1 MQTEKDKSRGAAATR
16 LPAPELLRSP
26 HAVWLL
32 PLATGVLGVVLWLAW
47 PPVRLMES
55 FKEEGFVETS
65 TAVLFFVLALAVW
78 LTASHESL
86 GVRWALS
93 VMFAAGGAREL
104 DLHRAFTDGSSV
116 LKVSFYLRDA
126 PLNQKLT
133 AFIVLFVIAVAAGLL
148 IARYARPFL
157 HGVRRRDALAI
168 TVLCFFV
175 TMIVSKVFD
184 RSINVLAEDFDLH
197 VTLSAKALVS
207 VLEESLELC
216 LTLLAVIGMAQH
228 RRRAAAAVATP
239 AD

>member
-1 MQTEKDKSRGAAATR
+1 MTAA
-16 LPAPELLRSP
+16 L
-26 HAVWLL
+26 AV
-32 PLATGVLGVVLWLAW
+32 ALWMAW
-47 PPVRLMES
+47 PPERLIES

-78 LTASHESL
+78 FTATHERAR
-86 GVRWALS
+86 VRWALS
-93 VMFAAGGAREL
+93 VTFAAGGAREL

-126 PLNQKLT
+126 PLQQKLT
-133 AFIVLFVIAVAAGLL
+133 AFIVLLIIAVAAGLL
-148 IARYARPFL
+148 IARYSRSFL
-157 HGVRRRDALAI
+157 RGLRRGDAPAI

-184 RSINVLAEDFDLH
+184 RSINVLAEDYDVH
-197 VTLSAKALVS
+197 VTLSVKALVS

-216 LTLLAVIGMAQH
+216 LALLAAIGLAQH
-228 RRRAAAAVATP
+228 RRRAAAAVTAP